1 MLGYVRYFDG
11 KRSYRVTDLREI
23 PMAPSRRKLLT
34 GVLVG
39 SAMFTMLCI
48 AQSKAP
54 AALITIVT
62 PMEAPE
68 WAKLER
74 SLLDAQTPAI
84 VEFYNKYYDN
94 RGYVQCVL
102 RWGADDGP
110 DDAFENMANWPEL
123 HALGGSDEVLRLYLK
138 ANEGM
143 LRQYTEA
150 KTTQVPAGLN
160 GMYYKEFST
169 QSDWMH
175 HGEGLR
181 IFNRMGL
188 SVPADTKYLERAR
201 RYAGFYMSE
210 DPGAPNYDPNLK
222 LIRSLINGSRGPML
236 RKATALDWVGDPI
249 NIENF
254 RAGHSE
260 RNFDEMLAHYVEYH
274 DVVGDSFLNL
284 VATTLPLNAYLA
296 TGEAKYKKWI
306 VEYMD
311 AWLDRMKH
319 NNGVIPSFVD
329 LDGKIGGPDGKWW
342 GNAYGWG
349 FSPVNPVT
357 GRREDRNRIPRAIVG
372 FNNALW
378 VTGDPK
384 YIDAWRDM
392 IDAVNANARVADGRK
407 QYPTMYGPNGWYG
420 WQAQPW
426 NVGALEIWYWSM
438 KPADLER
445 VRQNNPW
452 IAYLQGENAS
462 YPETALRNDLRSME
476 TRVTR
481 MRADL
486 TTPADRLADNMMDFN
501 PAAVDALIRL
511 TLGGLPTGR
520 DGGLLNARLRYFDP
534 ARQRAGLPESVA
546 ALVSEMTDAGTVV
559 MLVNLDKASSRD
571 VVVQGGAYG
580 EHRIESVEVA
590 GKSVAVGKRS
600 FNVRLAPG
608 AGSKITLRMKRYSE
622 QPTVSFPF

>member
-1 MLGYVRYFDG
+1 
-11 KRSYRVTDLREI
+11 
-23 PMAPSRRKLLT
+23 
-34 GVLVG
+34 
-39 SAMFTMLCI
+39 
-48 AQSKAP
+48 
-54 AALITIVT
+54 
-62 PMEAPE
+62 MEAPE
-68 WAKLER
+68 WAQLER
-74 SLLDAQTPAI
+74 RLLDAQTPAI

-110 DDAFENMANWPEL
+110 DDAFENMAGWPEL
-123 HALGGSDEVLRLYLK
+123 HALGGSDEVLRLYLQG
-138 ANEGM
+138 NDGM

-150 KTTQVPAGLN
+150 KTTQVPAGRN

-188 SVPADTKYLERAR
+188 SVPADAKYRERAR
-201 RYAGFYMSE
+201 RYAGFYMAE
-210 DPGAPNYDPNLK
+210 DPGAPNYDPKLK

-249 NIENF
+249 DIENF
-254 RAGHSE
+254 TAGHSE
-260 RNFDEMLAHYVEYH
+260 RNFDEMLAHYVEYE
-274 DVVGDSFLNL
+274 DVTGDSFLNL
-284 VATTLPLNAYLA
+284 VATTLPLDAYLA
-296 TGEAKYKKWI
+296 TGESKYRKWI
-306 VEYMD
+306 VDYMD

-319 NNGVIPSFVD
+319 NNGIIPSFVD
-329 LDGKIGGPDGKWW
+329 LDGKIGGPNGKWW

-349 FSPVNPVT
+349 FSPINPVT

-384 YIDAWRDM
+384 YVDAWRDM
-392 IDAVNANARVADGRK
+392 IDAVNANARTLDGRK
-407 QYPTMYGPNGWYG
+407 QYPTMYGPDGWYG

-426 NVGALEIWYWSM
+426 NVGALEVWYWSM
-438 KPADLER
+438 RPADLER
-445 VRQNNPW
+445 AARNNPW
-452 IAYLQGENAS
+452 IAYLQGQNAS
-462 YPETALRNDLRSME
+462 YPETALRNDLRLIE
-476 TRVTR
+476 TRLAR
-481 MRADL
+481 MRADR
-486 TTPADRLADNMMDFN
+486 TTAAQRLADNMMDFN

-511 TLGGLPTGR
+511 TLGGLPPGR

-546 ALVSEMTDAGTVV
+546 ALISEMTDTRTVV
-559 MLVNLDKASSRD
+559 TLINLDKSAPRT

-580 EHRIESVEVA
+580 EHRIESAEVA
-590 GKSVAVGKRS
+590 GKIVPVNKRALT
-600 FNVRLAPG
+600 VQLAPG
-608 AGSKITLRMKRYSE
+608 AGSKIILRMKRYSE
-622 QPTVSFPF
+622 QATEIFPEEVRSKGN